1 LLPASAINGGD
12 ILSSPAQE
20 ERRQAQE
27 ALKYIRQTMESAST
41 FTALSGWGLIAV
53 GGVGLVAASLAWR
66 LGVPEKLSVWVPAA
80 LAGVVCAGI
89 ANAAKAR
96 RLEMPLWSGSF
107 RKVAWVMMP
116 VLAAGGLLTL
126 ALVNAGSRHLL
137 PGTWLALY
145 GAGVTAGGTF
155 SLRAVRWMGL
165 ALLVLGGLALW
176 IPQQGIVFLAVG
188 FGVMHLLFG
197 GYLVAKHGG

>member
-1 LLPASAINGGD
+1 
-12 ILSSPAQE
+12 
-20 ERRQAQE
+20 
-27 ALKYIRQTMESAST
+27 M
-41 FTALSGWGLIAV
+41 
-53 GGVGLVAASLAWR
+53 VAAALAWR
-66 LGVPEKLSVWVPAA
+66 LGVPEKLAVWVPAA

-89 ANAAKAR
+89 ANASKAR

-107 RKVAWVMMP
+107 RKVAWVMTP
-116 VLAAGGLLTL
+116 VLAAGALLTL
-126 ALVNAGSRHLL
+126 ALVNASARHLL

-176 IPQQGIVFLAVG
+176 MPQQGIVFLAAG
-188 FGVMHLLFG
+188 FGVMHILFG
-197 GYLVAKHGG
+197 IYLVGKHGG

>member
-1 LLPASAINGGD
+1 M
-12 ILSSPAQE
+12 SSPAQE

-41 FTALSGWGLIAV
+41 FTALSGWGLVAV
-53 GGVGLVAASLAWR
+53 GVVGLVAAALAWR
-66 LGVPEKLSVWVPAA
+66 LGVPEKLAVWVPAA
-80 LAGVVCAGI
+80 LAGVVCAGV
-89 ANAAKAR
+89 ANASKAR
-96 RLEMPLWSGSF
+96 RLEMP
-107 RKVAWVMMP
+107 WVMTP
-116 VLAAGGLLTL
+116 VLAAGALLTL
-126 ALVNAGSRHLL
+126 ALVNASARHLL

-176 IPQQGIVFLAVG
+176 MPQQGIVFLAAG
-188 FGVMHLLFG
+188 FGVMHILFG
-197 GYLVAKHGG
+197 IYLVGKHGG